1 MTSLPSTILRKQMQ
15 FKMMM
20 KKKKRRQRRLM
31 LKVTMK
37 NLKKR
42 RRKKMSH
49 QLLEVKPEKDVQG
62 KIIRQFRLAN
72 WPYPSSPGNS
82 EVKSDFNKKEKNFD
96 LNRL

>member
-62 KIIRQFRLAN
+62 KIIRQFRSAN
-72 WPYPSSPGNS
+72 WPYHSSPGNN

>member
-20 KKKKRRQRRLM
+20 KRKKRRRRQRRLM

-42 RRKKMSH
+42 RRRRKMSH

-62 KIIRQFRLAN
+62 KIIRQFRSAN
-72 WPYPSSPGNS
+72 WP
-82 EVKSDFNKKEKNFD
+82 
-96 LNRL
+96 